1 MLESPATRDRFF
13 DGRNAV
19 RRAVLPQ
26 LTGRTL
32 SINDPEGRAVA
43 RWDVADMTV
52 VDQNKANGSMV
63 FTIASDP
70 KPRLVLFDSPQ
81 RAALLAAEPK
91 LKRWRRHRARHGIAV
106 GLAWTLFGVAL
117 AALLYFGWRD
127 GSAWVADTVPRKWE
141 KNLGDRVRGA
151 MLDGLYAG
159 EGKDGKAALES
170 LGRRLL
176 PENIAD
182 LPLTID
188 VVRVKQVNAFALPG
202 NHIFVFSGLIDH
214 AQNPDE
220 VAGVLAHEMGHLEL
234 RHPTRGMIQQ
244 LGLSAVV
251 SLMFG
256 GNAAGNVALLAT
268 TLSYTRD
275 MEREADARAIALL
288 ERAHIRTDGLASFF
302 RTIKQDEEKEGG
314 ETFPDWL
321 STHPGLEERA
331 KSAENAAKAKD
342 GRPAMSDPEWR
353 ALQAIW
359 TAP

>member
-1 MLESPATRDRFF
+1 MADPTVTRDRFF

-19 RRAVLPQ
+19 RRAVAPQ
-26 LTGRTL
+26 LIGRTL

-43 RWDVADMTV
+43 RWDLDDMTV

-70 KPRLVLFDSPQ
+70 RPRLVLFDSPQ
-81 RAALLAAEPK
+81 RTALLAAEPK
-91 LKRWRRHRARHGIAV
+91 LRRWRSRRRRHGLTV
-106 GLAWTLFGVAL
+106 GLGWTAFGVAL
-117 AALLYFGWRD
+117 AALFYFGWRD
-127 GSAWVADTVPRKWE
+127 GSAWVADAVPRQWE
-141 KNLGDRVRGA
+141 RNLGDRVREA
-151 MLDGLYAG
+151 MLDGLYACD
-159 EGKDGKAALES
+159 GKDGKAALES
-170 LGRRLL
+170 LGRKLL

-202 NHIFVFSGLIDH
+202 NHIFIFSGLIDK

-244 LGLSAVV
+244 LGLSAVI

-256 GNAAGNVALLAT
+256 GNAAGDVAYLAT
-268 TLSYTRD
+268 ALSYTRE
-275 MEREADARAIALL
+275 MEREADSRAIALL
-288 ERAHIRTDGLASFF
+288 QRAKIHTNGLASFF
-302 RTIKQDEEKEGG
+302 RALKDDKDGDG
-314 ETFPDWL
+314 PMPDWL
-321 STHPGLEERA
+321 STHPGLLERA
-331 KSAENAAKAKD
+331 ETAERTAQSND
-342 GRPAMSDPEWR
+342 GEPALGDAEWR
-353 ALQAIW
+353 AVRTMC

>member
-1 MLESPATRDRFF
+1 MSVESNGTRDRFF

-26 LTGRTL
+26 LLGRTL
-32 SINDPEGRAVA
+32 SINDPDGRAVA

-70 KPRLVLFDSPQ
+70 KPRLVLFDGPQ
-81 RAALLAAEPK
+81 RAALLAAEPR
-91 LKRWRRHRARHGIAV
+91 LRRWRSHRARHGFAV
-106 GLAWTLFGVAL
+106 GLTWTLFGVAL

-151 MLDGLYAG
+151 MLGGLYAC
-159 EGKDGKAALES
+159 EGKAGTAALES
-170 LGRRLL
+170 LGRKLL
-176 PENIAD
+176 PEHIAD

-202 NHIFVFSGLIDH
+202 NHIFIFSGLIDK
-214 AQNPDE
+214 ARNPDE

-244 LGLSAVV
+244 LGLSAVI

-256 GNAAGNVALLAT
+256 GNAAGDVAYIAT
-268 TLSYTRD
+268 ALSYTRE

-288 ERAHIRTDGLASFF
+288 QQAKIHTDGLASFF
-302 RTIKQDEEKEGG
+302 RALKDDKDSDSPL
-314 ETFPDWL
+314 PDWL
-321 STHPGLEERA
+321 STHPGLQERA
-331 KSAENAAKAKD
+331 ETAEKAANAND
-342 GRPAMSDPEWR
+342 GTPALTDEEWR
-353 ALQAIW
+353 AVQTMC

>member
-1 MLESPATRDRFF
+1 MESTATRDRFF

-26 LTGRTL
+26 LIGRTL
-32 SINDPEGRAVA
+32 SINDPDGRAVA

-70 KPRLVLFDSPQ
+70 KPRLVLFDGPQ
-81 RAALLAAEPK
+81 RAALLAAEPR
-91 LKRWRRHRARHGIAV
+91 LRRWRSHRARHGFAV
-106 GLAWTLFGVAL
+106 GLTWTLFGVAL

-151 MLDGLYAG
+151 MLDGLYACD
-159 EGKDGKAALES
+159 GKDGKAALES
-170 LGRRLL
+170 LGRKLL

-202 NHIFVFSGLIDH
+202 NHIFIFSGLIDKAH
-214 AQNPDE
+214 NPDE

-244 LGLSAVV
+244 LGLSAVI

-256 GNAAGNVALLAT
+256 GNAAGDVAYIAT
-268 TLSYTRD
+268 ALSYTRE

-288 ERAHIRTDGLASFF
+288 QQAKIHTDGLASFF
-302 RTIKQDEEKEGG
+302 RALKDDKDSDNPL
-314 ETFPDWL
+314 PDWL
-321 STHPGLEERA
+321 STHPGLQERA
-331 KSAENAAKAKD
+331 EAAEKAANASD
-342 GRPAMSDPEWR
+342 GTPALTDEEWR
-353 ALQAIW
+353 AVQTIC

>member
-1 MLESPATRDRFF
+1 MESTPGRDRFF

-19 RRAVLPQ
+19 RRAVAPQ
-26 LTGRTL
+26 LIGRTL
-32 SINDPEGRAVA
+32 SINDPDGRAVA
-43 RWDVADMTV
+43 RWDLGDMTV

-81 RAALLAAEPK
+81 RAALLAAEPR
-91 LKRWRRHRARHGIAV
+91 LRRWRSRRWKHGFAV
-106 GLAWTLFGVAL
+106 GLGWTAFGIAL

-127 GSAWVADTVPRKWE
+127 GSAWVADAVPRRWE
-141 KNLGDRVRGA
+141 RNLGDRVRES
-151 MLDGLYAG
+151 MLDGLYAC
-159 EGKDGKAALES
+159 ENAAGKTAIES
-170 LGRRLL
+170 LGRKLL

-202 NHIFVFSGLIDH
+202 NHIFVFSGLIDR
-214 AQNPDE
+214 ANNPDE
-220 VAGVLAHEMGHLEL
+220 LAGVLAHEMGHLEL

-244 LGLSAVV
+244 LGLSAVI

-256 GNAAGNVALLAT
+256 GNAAGDVAYLAT
-268 TLSYTRD
+268 ALSYTRE

-288 ERAHIRTDGLASFF
+288 QRARIHTQGLASFF
-302 RTIKQDEEKEGG
+302 RTLKDDKDSDSPL
-314 ETFPDWL
+314 PDWL
-321 STHPGLEERA
+321 STHPGLQERA
-331 KSAENAAKAKD
+331 EAAAHAETSKD
-342 GRPAMSDPEWR
+342 GGPALTDQEWH
-353 ALQAIW
+353 AVQSMC

>member
-1 MLESPATRDRFF
+1 MESIATRDRFF

-26 LTGRTL
+26 LIGRTL
-32 SINDPEGRAVA
+32 SINDPDGRAVA

-81 RAALLAAEPK
+81 RAALLAAEPR
-91 LKRWRRHRARHGIAV
+91 LRRWRSHRARHGIAV
-106 GLAWTLFGVAL
+106 GLAWTVFGVAL

-127 GSAWVADTVPRKWE
+127 GSAWVAETVPRRWE
-141 KNLGDRVRGA
+141 KNLGDRVRDA
-151 MLDGLYAG
+151 MLDGIYDC
-159 EGKDGKAALES
+159 EGKDGKAAIES
-170 LGRRLL
+170 LGRKLL
-176 PENIAD
+176 PETIAD

-202 NHIFVFSGLIDH
+202 NHIFVFSGLIEK
-214 AQNPDE
+214 ARNPDE

-244 LGLSAVV
+244 MGLSAVI

-256 GNAAGNVALLAT
+256 GNAAGDVAYLAT

-288 ERAHIRTDGLASFF
+288 QRAKIHTDGLASFF
-302 RTIKQDEEKEGG
+302 RALKDDKESDSPL
-314 ETFPDWL
+314 PDWL
-321 STHPGLEERA
+321 STHPGLQERA
-331 KSAENAAKAKD
+331 ETAEKAANTND
-342 GRPAMSDPEWR
+342 GTTALTDEEWH
-353 ALQAIW
+353 AVQ
-359 TAP
+359 TMCMAP

>member
-1 MLESPATRDRFF
+1 
-13 DGRNAV
+13 
-19 RRAVLPQ
+19 
-26 LTGRTL
+26 
-32 SINDPEGRAVA
+32 VA
-43 RWDVADMTV
+43 RWDLDDMTV

-81 RAALLAAEPK
+81 RTALLAAAPK
-91 LKRWRRHRARHGIAV
+91 LRRWRSHRRRRGFVV
-106 GLAWTLFGVAL
+106 GLAWFLFGIAL
-117 AALLYFGWRD
+117 AALFYFGWRD
-127 GSAWVADTVPRKWE
+127 GSIWVANAVPRKWE
-141 KNLGDRVRGA
+141 RNLGDRVRAA
-151 MLDGLYAG
+151 MLDGLYAC

-170 LGRRLL
+170 LGRKLL
-176 PENIAD
+176 PENVAD

-202 NHIFVFSGLIDH
+202 NHIFIFSGLIDR
-214 AQNPDE
+214 ARNPDE

-244 LGLSAVV
+244 LGLSAVI

-256 GNAAGNVALLAT
+256 GNAAGDVAYLAT

-288 ERAHIRTDGLASFF
+288 QRAKLHTDGLASFF
-302 RTIKQDEEKEGG
+302 RALKDDKDAGSPL
-314 ETFPDWL
+314 PDWL
-321 STHPGLEERA
+321 STHPGLQERA
-331 KSAENAAKAKD
+331 EAAEQAAQAPDSA
-342 GRPAMSDPEWR
+342 PALSESEWR
-353 ALQAIW
+353 TVQTIC